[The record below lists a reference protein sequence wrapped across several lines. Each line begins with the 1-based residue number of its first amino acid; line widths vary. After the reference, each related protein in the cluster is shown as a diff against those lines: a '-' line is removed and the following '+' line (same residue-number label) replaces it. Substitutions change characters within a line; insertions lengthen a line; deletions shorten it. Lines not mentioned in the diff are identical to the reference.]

1 MDKDISG
8 YAVPSDSEMRNVT
21 VSNASQIVY
30 YLIYLFIGLF
40 ENIQTWQPRGW
51 IAFKNYRAEENI
63 IYTIFKITEKH

>member
-40 ENIQTWQPRGW
+40 ENIQTWQPRG
-51 IAFKNYRAEENI
+51 
-63 IYTIFKITEKH
+63 